1 MDVEV
6 KVLIQE
12 RGHLNCSIKLS
23 GLPKT
28 CEAHELRRYLEENLP
43 NLQTVSE
50 HIMKAHQASMR

>member
-23 GLPKT
+23 GLPDNCK
-28 CEAHELRRYLEENLP
+28 ARELRQYLEENLP
-43 NLQTVSE
+43 SLQTVSE
-50 HIMKAHQASMR
+50 HIMKAYNK